1 MTDEIEEKRSVSRSE
16 PELGSGG
23 SESASALG
31 ARSSELGSRSSDFGS
46 RSSESASESASAS
59 GSASGSAPEP
69 PRAQVRWVLAAIALV
84 VGLVGAF
91 VGGRLSA
98 LPPDD
103 ATEHAEGTVYTCA
116 MHPEVRSDEPGICPK
131 CAMDLVPVSE
141 AQEAG
146 ANTVSLSPR
155 AAALARIRTTPVLT
169 VEGAVG
175 ARRLS
180 GRVRPDE
187 SRQRTV
193 TSWIDGRID
202 RLRVRTTGTRV
213 GRGRVLALVYSPEVY
228 AAHQDLLS
236 AARQVQRLT
245 GATEAVR
252 SSAEAALEASRDRL
266 RLLGIEGRELE
277 ALERAETPTRSVPI
291 RSPFGGT
298 VLRRLV
304 SEGEYVRA
312 GTPLFEV
319 ADLGAVW
326 VELDAYESD
335 LPLLTPGVR
344 VELAFEALPGS
355 TVEGEV
361 TFVDPVV
368 DPRTGA
374 THVRVEVPN
383 PDGVLRPGMVAQ
395 GQLAVDVPTE
405 EGDDSPTLMIP
416 ATAPLFTGRRAV
428 VYVEVSE
435 PGRPA
440 YEARSVSLGP
450 RIGDQFPV
458 LAGLREGEHVV
469 THGAFALDA
478 EMQLRGGAGMMAQG
492 DDTTRLEVSPAL
504 HDTLATV
511 VTEMLHLGAHLAAD
525 DLTATERSVDALTA
539 AVAEVSVAGEAPEV
553 MEAWRELGL
562 EEAVGQLGVAEGLEQ
577 TRRALP
583 AVQVAIEGLLRS
595 FGNPTDETVRVAECP
610 MAFGAGESARWL
622 QTGESI
628 ANAYRGQDMLTCGTF
643 EAQIPPAGHMAG
655 AAPAGG
661 DEHAGH
667 GGHQ

>member
-1 MTDEIEEKRSVSRSE
+1 MTDERDEVQPDS
-16 PELGSGG
+16 ELGPRESEVGTRG
-23 SESASALG
+23 SES
-31 ARSSELGSRSSDFGS
+31 EVGSRSP
-46 RSSESASESASAS
+46 ASEA
-59 GSASGSAPEP
+59 APEP
-69 PRAQVRWVLAAIALV
+69 PPAKVRWVLATIGLV
-84 VGLVGAF
+84 LAMVGAF
-91 VGGRLSA
+91 VGGRLSG
-98 LPPDD
+98 LPPED
-103 ATEHAEGTVYTCA
+103 AHDHAEGTVYTCA

-155 AAALARIRTTPVLT
+155 AAALARIRTTPVRA

-236 AARQVQRLT
+236 AARQVQRLS
-245 GATEAVR
+245 GASDTVR
-252 SSAEAALEASRDRL
+252 GAAEAALEAARDRL
-266 RLLGIEGRELE
+266 RLLGIEGRQLE
-277 ALERAETPTRSVPI
+277 ALERAESPTRSVPI

-335 LPLLTPGVR
+335 LPLLSPGVR
-344 VELAFEALPGS
+344 VDLAFEAMPGE

-374 THVRVEVPN
+374 THVRVEVAN
-383 PDGVLRPGMVAQ
+383 PEGVLRPGMVAQ
-395 GQLAVDVPTE
+395 GQLAVDVPSE

-440 YEARSVSLGP
+440 YEARSVSLGS

-504 HDTLATV
+504 HDLLGTV

-525 DLTATERSVDALTA
+525 DRTATERSVDALTA
-539 AVAEVSVAGEAPEV
+539 AVAEVSVTGEAPEV
-553 MEAWRELGL
+553 MEAWHALGL
-562 EEAVGQLGVAEGLEQ
+562 EEAVGRLGVAEGLEE

-583 AVQVAIEGLLRS
+583 PVQAAVEGLLRA
-595 FGNPTDETVRVAECP
+595 FGNPTDQTVRVAECP
-610 MAFGAGESARWL
+610 MAFGPGQSARWL
-622 QTGESI
+622 QTGERI
-628 ANAYRGQDMLTCGTF
+628 TNAYRGQEMLTCGSF
-643 EAQIPPAGHMAG
+643 EARIPPGGHLAG
-655 AAPAGG
+655 AAPAAGG
-661 DEHAGH
+661 EHAGH
-667 GGHQ
+667 GGH

>member
-1 MTDEIEEKRSVSRSE
+1 MTDESVKPAE
-16 PELGSGG
+16 PDVERARVRWILAALALVIGV
-23 SESASALG
+23 LG
-31 ARSSELGSRSSDFGS
+31 AFL
-46 RSSESASESASAS
+46 
-59 GSASGSAPEP
+59 
-69 PRAQVRWVLAAIALV
+69 
-84 VGLVGAF
+84 
-91 VGGRLSA
+91 GGRMSA
-98 LPPDD
+98 LPTED
-103 ATEHAEGTVYTCA
+103 AHATGDAVYTCA
-116 MHPEVRSDEPGICPK
+116 MHPEVRSDQPGICPK
-131 CAMDLVPVSE
+131 CAMDLVPVAE

-146 ANTVSLSPR
+146 GNTVSLSPR
-155 AAALARIRTTPVLT
+155 AAALARIRTTPVRA
-169 VEGAVG
+169 VAGAVG

-213 GRGRVLALVYSPEVY
+213 GRGRVLATVYSPEVY

-236 AARQVQRLT
+236 AARQVQRLA
-245 GATEAVR
+245 GANEAVR
-252 SSAEAALEASRDRL
+252 SAAEAGLEASRDRL
-266 RLLGIEGRELE
+266 RLLGIDGAELQ
-277 ALERAETPTRSVPI
+277 ALERADAPTRSVRI

-298 VLRRLV
+298 VLERLV

-312 GTPLFEV
+312 GTPLFKV

-344 VELAFEALPGS
+344 VELAFEALPGRP
-355 TVEGEV
+355 VEGEV
-361 TFVDPVV
+361 SFVDPVV

-383 PDGVLRPGMVAQ
+383 TDGTLRPGMVAQ
-395 GQLAVDVPTE
+395 GQLAVDVSDE
-405 EGDDSPTLMIP
+405 ASDEPTLMIP

-450 RIGDQFPV
+450 RIGEQFPV
-458 LAGLREGEHVV
+458 LAGLTEGEHVV

-478 EMQLRGGAGMMAQG
+478 EQQLRGGQGMMAQG
-492 DDTTRLEVSPAL
+492 DDTTRLEVSPAM
-504 HDTLATV
+504 HDRLAVV

-525 DLTATERSVDALTA
+525 DETATERSVDALTS
-539 AVAEVSVAGEAPEV
+539 AVAEVSVAAEEQAV
-553 MEAWRELGL
+553 AEAWRALGL
-562 EEAVGQLGVAEGLEQ
+562 EDAVRGLGLAEDLEA

-583 AVQVAIEGLLRS
+583 AVEAAIEGLLRA
-595 FGNPTDETVRVAECP
+595 FGNPTDGTVRVAECP
-610 MAFGAGESARWL
+610 MAFGRGQSARWL
-622 QTGESI
+622 QSGDTI
-628 ANAYRGQDMLTCGTF
+628 ANAYRGQEMLTCGSF
-643 EAQIPPAGHMAG
+643 EARVPPAGHLVG
-655 AAPAGG
+655 EAPS
-661 DEHAGH
+661 GH
-667 GGHQ
+667 GGHP

>member
-1 MTDEIEEKRSVSRSE
+1 MTEDVETPETE
-16 PELGSGG
+16 P
-23 SESASALG
+23 
-31 ARSSELGSRSSDFGS
+31 
-46 RSSESASESASAS
+46 
-59 GSASGSAPEP
+59 APETP
-69 PRAQVRWVLAAIALV
+69 GAATGAVPTEASSAEAPARIRWVFAALALV
-84 VGLVGAF
+84 VGLLGAF
-91 VGGRLSA
+91 LGGRISA
-98 LPPDD
+98 LPAERTQAADD
-103 ATEHAEGTVYTCA
+103 TVYTCA

-131 CAMDLVPVSE
+131 CAMDLVPVDQ
-141 AQEAG
+141 AQEG
-146 ANTVSLSPR
+146 GSNTVSLSPR
-155 AAALARIRTTPVLT
+155 AAALARIRTTPVSA

-213 GRGRVLALVYSPEVY
+213 GRGRVLATVYSPEVY

-236 AARQVQRLT
+236 AARQVQRLA
-245 GATEAVR
+245 GASEAVR
-252 SSAEAALEASRDRL
+252 SAAEAAREAARDRL
-266 RLLGIEGRELE
+266 RLLGIEGAELA
-277 ALERAETPTRSVPI
+277 ALERADAPTRSVRI

-298 VLRRLV
+298 VLERLV

-312 GTPLFEV
+312 GTPLFKV

-335 LPLLTPGVR
+335 LSLLTPGVR
-344 VELAFEALPGS
+344 VELALEALAGQ

-361 TFVDPVV
+361 SFVDPVV

-374 THVRVEVPN
+374 THVRVEVQN

-395 GQLAVDVPTE
+395 GQLAIEASPEASD
-405 EGDDSPTLMIP
+405 GSPTLMIP

-450 RIGDQFPV
+450 RIGEQFPV
-458 LAGLREGEHVV
+458 LAGLRAGEHVV

-478 EMQLRGGAGMMAQG
+478 ELQLRGGHGMMAQG

-504 HDTLATV
+504 HDQLALV

-525 DLTATERSVDALTA
+525 DVTATERSVDALTA
-539 AVAEVSVAGEAPEV
+539 AVAEVSVTGEESAV
-553 MEAWRELGL
+553 VDAWRALGL
-562 EEAVGQLGVAEGLEQ
+562 EQAVRQIGLAEGLEA

-583 AVQVAIEGLLRS
+583 AVEAAIEGLLQA
-595 FGNPTDETVRVAECP
+595 FGNPTDRTVRVAECP
-610 MAFGAGESARWL
+610 MAFGAGRSARWI
-622 QTGESI
+622 QTGETI
-628 ANAYRGQDMLTCGTF
+628 TNAYRGQEMPTCGSF
-643 EAQIPPAGHMAG
+643 EARVPPAGHLAG
-655 AAPAGG
+655 EAS
-661 DEHAGH
+661 GH
-667 GGHQ
+667 EGHEAHGESP

>member
-1 MTDEIEEKRSVSRSE
+1 MNDEGEKVQPVT
-16 PELGSGG
+16 PESD
-23 SESASALG
+23 E
-31 ARSSELGSRSSDFGS
+31 AR
-46 RSSESASESASAS
+46 
-59 GSASGSAPEP
+59 P
-69 PRAQVRWVLAAIALV
+69 QVRWIFAALALV
-84 VGLVGAF
+84 LGVLGSFLA
-91 VGGRLSA
+91 GRMSA
-98 LPPDD
+98 MPAED
-103 ATEHAEGTVYTCA
+103 AQATSDTVYTCA

-155 AAALARIRTTPVLT
+155 AAALARIRTTPVRA
-169 VEGAVG
+169 VSGAVG

-193 TSWIDGRID
+193 TSWINGRID

-213 GRGRVLALVYSPEVY
+213 GRGRVLATVYSPEVY

-236 AARQVQRLT
+236 TARQVQRLA
-245 GATEAVR
+245 GGNEAVR
-252 SSAEAALEASRDRL
+252 AAAEAGLEAARDRL
-266 RLLGIEGRELE
+266 RLLGIEGAELQ
-277 ALERAETPTRSVPI
+277 ALERADAPTRSVRI

-298 VLRRLV
+298 VLERLV

-312 GTPLFEV
+312 GTPLFKV

-335 LPLLTPGVR
+335 LSLLTPGVR
-344 VELAFEALPGS
+344 VELAFEALPGRP
-355 TVEGEV
+355 VEGEV
-361 TFVDPVV
+361 SFVDPVV

-383 PDGVLRPGMVAQ
+383 AEGTLRPGMVAQ
-395 GQLAVDVPTE
+395 GQLAVDVSDPSGEDT
-405 EGDDSPTLMIP
+405 PTLMIP

-450 RIGDQFPV
+450 RIGEQFPV
-458 LAGLREGEHVV
+458 LAGLTEGEHVV

-478 EMQLRGGAGMMAQG
+478 EQQLRGGQGMMAQG

-504 HDTLATV
+504 RDRLAVV

-525 DLTATERSVDALTA
+525 DETATERSVDALTS
-539 AVAEVSVAGEAPEV
+539 AVAEVSVTTEEPAVA
-553 MEAWRELGL
+553 EAWRALGL
-562 EEAVGQLGVAEGLEQ
+562 EDAVRRLGLGEGLDA

-583 AVQVAIEGLLRS
+583 AVQAAIEGLLRA
-595 FGNPTDETVRVAECP
+595 FGNPTDGTVRVAECP
-610 MAFGAGESARWL
+610 MAFGPGESARWL
-622 QTGESI
+622 QAGDTI
-628 ANAYRGQDMLTCGTF
+628 ANAYRGQEMLTCGSF
-643 EAQIPPAGHMAG
+643 EARVPPAGHLAG
-655 AAPAGG
+655 EPPPAGG
-661 DEHAGH
+661 HAGHTNAADETAETPTRPRRRATPAAERDDHAGHAGH
-667 GGHQ
+667 GGHE